1 MKYSTLLLVIACFL
15 ALLLVPFGVGNYSVR
30 LATTVFLYAALALSW
45 NLIGGFAGYPSFATS
60 AFFGLGAYVAGI
72 AQHHGVP
79 MAGAWMIGT
88 MACAIFSI
96 GFGAAILRLKGHYF
110 AVASLIVA
118 EVLREIINTSTS
130 LTGGG
135 MGLNIPVFTSNPDL
149 FGRIFYS
156 AMLALMFASLLM
168 TIWVSQSKTGFA
180 LRCIQQNED
189 AANVLGVNTTGYK
202 ILAFALSG
210 CIAGTAGAIYG
221 SWVSYIDPS
230 DAFDILISVKPIIM
244 TLLGGPGTILGPIV
258 GAVVFLMFEELV
270 WRNFMTIHKGLLGL
284 IVVGL
289 ILFLPTG
296 VLQIRRSNSR
306 AWSQMRAWIAK

>member
-1 MKYSTLLLVIACFL
+1 M
-15 ALLLVPFGVGNYSVR
+15 
-30 LATTVFLYAALALSW
+30 LS
-45 NLIGGFAGYPSFATS
+45 
-60 AFFGLGAYVAGI
+60 
-72 AQHHGVP
+72 
-79 MAGAWMIGT
+79 
-88 MACAIFSI
+88 
-96 GFGAAILRLKGHYF
+96 
-110 AVASLIVA
+110 
-118 EVLREIINTSTS
+118 
-130 LTGGG
+130 
-135 MGLNIPVFTSNPDL
+135 
-149 FGRIFYS
+149 
-156 AMLALMFASLLM
+156 LMFLSLLI

-210 CIAGTAGAIYG
+210 CIAGTAGGIYG

-296 VLQIRRSNSR
+296 VLQIRRSKSR

>member
-1 MKYSTLLLVIACFL
+1 MKQTTILLVVASVLILLLIPFL
-15 ALLLVPFGVGNYSVR
+15 VGNYSVR

-45 NLIGGFAGYPSFATS
+45 NIIGGFAGYPSFATS
-60 AFFGLGAYVAGI
+60 AFFGLGAYTAGI

-79 MAGAWMIGT
+79 MVGAWIIGMI
-88 MACAIFSI
+88 ACTIFSV

-110 AVASLIVA
+110 AVGSLLIA
-118 EVLREIINTSTS
+118 DVLREIINTSTS
-130 LTGGG
+130 VTGGG

-149 FGRIFYS
+149 FGRVFYC
-156 AMLALMFASLLM
+156 AMLALMMLALLCTFA
-168 TIWVSQSKTGFA
+168 VYYSKVGFA

-189 AANVLGVNTTGYK
+189 AANVLGINTTGYK

-210 CIAGTAGAIYG
+210 CIAGAAGGIYG
-221 SWVSYIDPS
+221 SWVSYIDPT

-244 TLLGGPGTILGPIV
+244 TLLGGPGTVMGPIV
-258 GAVVFLMFEELV
+258 GAVAFLLFEEVV

-289 ILFLPTG
+289 VLFLPRG
-296 VLQIRRSNSR
+296 ILQIQRTRTR
-306 AWSQMRAWIAK
+306 AWSYVKAWVAK